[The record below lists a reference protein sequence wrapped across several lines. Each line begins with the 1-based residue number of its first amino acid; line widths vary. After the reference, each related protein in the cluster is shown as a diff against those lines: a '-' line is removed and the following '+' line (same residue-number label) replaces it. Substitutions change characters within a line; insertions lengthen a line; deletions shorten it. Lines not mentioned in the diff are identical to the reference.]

1 MLLFY
6 ISDALLNETKG
17 KNYENKYDINEGLYR
32 REYKY
37 DINEWLYRR
46 ENKSENYINYSSD
59 YEINFW
65 F

>member
-1 MLLFY
+1 MRLCY
-6 ISDALLNETKG
+6 IFDALLNETKG
-17 KNYENKYDINEGLYR
+17 KNY
-32 REYKY
+32 EYKY